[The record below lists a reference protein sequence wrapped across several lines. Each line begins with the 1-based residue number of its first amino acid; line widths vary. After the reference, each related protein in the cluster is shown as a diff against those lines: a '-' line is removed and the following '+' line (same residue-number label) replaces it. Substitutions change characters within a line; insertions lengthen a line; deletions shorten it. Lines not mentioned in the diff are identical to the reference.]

1 MFNNLNSTLKKV
13 LVVFLIITLT
23 YANIALIGNN
33 IMQGLFSYA
42 SEVIERTP
50 MVKSQELIMNKT
62 YEEEG
67 VQKRL
72 IQVAIETGFE
82 KEKYPIKQTT
92 ITLRS
97 DITEGKLVDVKVTEL
112 NKNSYTSGTWEL
124 SEEGKIIITL
134 ENEDDKLET
143 TESDKLLVTYVYE
156 ECEGTSIVKP
166 VERIKVVTYEQETI
180 TGEFVKNNFDDTDV
194 QSILALTRVENKD
207 IHKTTI
213 ESGKVEFVESL
224 QLDLSYRNKL
234 ENIIIEDIEKNV
246 YNVNGQKNEEVSLQY
261 NKTVINRED
270 LAQLLGTDG
279 KLIITDVETNNTIA
293 EITSKLLEK
302 ETEIE
307 QKFKNEEEQE
317 ELRSK
322 ITVNEKNV
330 EIEYAVEITNIKF
343 ELTNIKEQSESK
355 IELSKLIIK
364 NTKTISNINNVEDL
378 NYLTERIKYI
388 ADTEKTMESKISFK
402 DTITKAN
409 LAVDNTTWTVG
420 KANTVKYTVTL
431 DTTSEKTEL
440 YKNPVFIIE
449 MPSSVES
456 INAENSEFTVTND
469 NGAFSSK
476 NVFATS
482 VLGRKYVV
490 ISLEGEQ
497 TEENRNENAKIN
509 LTLELNIAENEEEG
523 NDTTKLYYQ
532 NNTVTAYESGKGFDT
547 SEVTVDMIMNS
558 EEKDNV
564 GEYIA
569 PDIIAILSANT
580 GDMLSPE
587 KEHKYNLYLYNFE
600 TEDITDLKIE
610 DVLPEGVTLSKVSGE
625 DEEKEIDYTYNDE
638 TRLLTINLDKLE
650 KSEVTE
656 DNIPIGTMKHFIITV
671 TVDNLEEGIYSKTIK
686 NKVKV
691 FNKENLVD
699 ETNEIENTIAV
710 KGMIIEKD
718 EMPEKMKESDKVKIG
733 FKLVNKGII
742 NVTDINVSLKDL
754 PEEIEL
760 NKYKITTYS
769 ANGEEEGFEEG
780 TIAEKFEKNN
790 LTLQANTTYYFQIE
804 GTVGEFEKTK
814 QITIEGKVND
824 DKFSWDI
831 ELEKEVEEPI
841 DPSNPTEPVDPEN
854 PSEPQDPENPSEP
867 EDPENPADPEN
878 PNKPSDSEKPDDNK
892 EKEDTFDLSLVQYLN
907 KVTVTNEKGTTTYNY
922 KDTNFAKVEIHSKQM
937 NGSKVTL
944 EYKIIVKN
952 EGTIPGYARKIVDY
966 IPKDLT
972 FNQEMNTGWYVGDDG
987 NIYSVELLDK
997 LLQSGE
1003 TAELTV
1009 VLEKQMTN
1017 DNVGTITTQ
1026 AEIYEASNDQNVE
1039 DINSIPGDRLDGQND
1054 ISKVEVLIAVSTGKI
1069 AIYIALA
1076 IVVVTILVIGFYKVK
1091 KVTLNKKGG
1100 C

>member
-42 SEVIERTP
+42 SEEIEKTP
-50 MVKSQELIMNKT
+50 MVKSQELVMNKT

-72 IQVAIETGFE
+72 IQVAVETGFE
-82 KEKYPIKQTT
+82 EKYYPIRQTT
-92 ITLRS
+92 ITLKK
-97 DITEGKLVDVKVTEL
+97 DIVDGKLVDVKVTEL
-112 NKNSYTSGTWEL
+112 NRNSYTSGTWEL
-124 SEEGKIIITL
+124 TEDGKIIITL
-134 ENEDDKLET
+134 VNENDKLENT
-143 TESDKLLVTYVYE
+143 DSDKLLITYVYE
-156 ECEGTSIVKP
+156 ESENDTIVKP
-166 VERIKVVTYEQETI
+166 VEKINMVTYSEETQSGAYVEASFED
-180 TGEFVKNNFDDTDV
+180 TNVKKELYKVN
-194 QSILALTRVENKD
+194 VENKD

-213 ESGKVEFVESL
+213 ESGKIDFEENLKV
-224 QLDLSYRNKL
+224 DLSYRNKL
-234 ENIIIEDIEKNV
+234 ENISIEEIENNFYDINEQKIEDAI
-246 YNVNGQKNEEVSLQY
+246 LQY
-261 NKTVINRED
+261 NKTVINKEV
-270 LAQLLGTDG
+270 LNQLLGTEG
-279 KLIITDVETNNTIA
+279 KLIITDVKTNKTIA

-302 ETEIE
+302 EEETE
-307 QKFKNEEEQE
+307 QKFKNEDDEEE
-317 ELRSK
+317 TRSK
-322 ITVNEKNV
+322 ITVNEETV
-330 EIEYAVEITNIKF
+330 EIEYKIDVTNIKI
-343 ELTNIKEQSESK
+343 ELTNIREQEEGK
-355 IELSKLIIK
+355 IEFAELEIK
-364 NTKTISNINNVEDL
+364 NKKTISNINDVDSL
-378 NYLTERIKYI
+378 NSLRKKIKYTI
-388 ADTEKTMESKISFK
+388 DAEKTLENKIIFK

-449 MPSSVES
+449 MPSCVES

-469 NGAFSSK
+469 NDAFSSK

-490 ISLEGEQ
+490 ISLEGAQ

-610 DVLPEGVTLSKVSGE
+610 DILPEGVTLSKVSGE

-699 ETNEIENTIAV
+699 ESNEIENTIAV

-718 EMPEKMKESDKVKIG
+718 EMPEKMKENDKVKIA
-733 FKLVNKGII
+733 FKLTNKGII
-742 NVTDINVSLKDL
+742 NVTGINVSLKNI

-769 ANGEEEGFEEG
+769 ANGEEEGNEEG
-780 TIAEKFEKNN
+780 TIADGFEKNN

-814 QITIEGKVND
+814 QISIEGNVND
-824 DKFSWDI
+824 EKIIWNV
-831 ELEKEVEEPI
+831 ELEKEVEQPEE
-841 DPSNPTEPVDPEN
+841 PSNPTEPVDPEN
-854 PSEPQDPENPSEP
+854 PSEPQEPENPSEP

-878 PNKPSDSEKPDDNK
+878 PNNPSDSEKPDDNK
-892 EKEDTFDLSLVQYLN
+892 EKEDIFDLSLVQYLN
-907 KVTVTNEKGTTTYNY
+907 KVTVTNEKGTATYNY

-972 FNQEMNTGWYVGDDG
+972 FNQEQNSGWYVGDDG
-987 NIYSVELLDK
+987 NIYSTELLDK
-997 LLQSGE
+997 ILQPGE

-1017 DNVGTITTQ
+1017 ENVGTITTQ

-1054 ISKVEVLIAVSTGKI
+1054 ISKVEVLIAISTGKL